1 MIVVDKLNT
10 AQHPHPDRNPRSM
23 PAKNLIL
30 LLLIPLLTG
39 CELLYDLLEI
49 PDPKKVAAQAEA
61 EGRAIGSACRQG
73 GRSIEDCYQIHPTAL
88 KSAIFAGWREMNDY
102 MIENKMEV
110 MPSTLPQPGALP
122 MPLRLPMAQPP
133 EASAPAKPA
142 ATPEAAH

>member
-1 MIVVDKLNT
+1 
-10 AQHPHPDRNPRSM
+10 M

-39 CELLYDLLEI
+39 CELLYELLEI
-49 PDPKKVAAQAEA
+49 PDPKKVAAEAEA

-73 GRSIEDCYQIHPTAL
+73 GRSIEDCYQIHPSAL
-88 KSAIFAGWREMNDY
+88 KSAVFAGWREMNDY

-110 MPSTLPQPGALP
+110 MRSALPQPGALP

-133 EASAPAKPA
+133 VEPPPDTPNAAPEASR
-142 ATPEAAH
+142 